1 MTDYGAYG
9 KAESDGKRDMEA
21 ALAPG
26 CLDTFRESLTR
37 INRDLGLQ
45 FEVMRF
51 RLPRRGEDG
60 RWNCR
65 FQLPVL
71 VTRYGQV
78 EYEHGLPVR
87 RMFDVRYVRALV
99 LHGEYRSHTRLRVD
113 RTDPDTPAAV
123 RVESV
128 DWVVSTAEAEH
139 AGLLVREGEAEPVPF
154 LYAVVERRS
163 GLLYPVAS
171 DTRLVL
177 KLEDG
182 DGKQGRVVDITVQR
196 CESYSQSARRDP
208 DDGPRSEEETL
219 RQLEQDSRRLRAVLL
234 ERDSPRWHPVL
245 EAAERLRAENREDY
259 IGGQGR

>member
-9 KAESDGKRDMEA
+9 KAGAEEARVMEA
-21 ALAPG
+21 GLAPG
-26 CLDTFRESLTR
+26 RMDEFLQDLAR

-51 RLPRRGEDG
+51 RLPRRDENGT
-60 RWNCR
+60 WNCR

-87 RMFDVRYVRALV
+87 RMFDVRYVRAQI
-99 LHGEYRSHTRLRVD
+99 LHGDYQSHTRLRLD
-113 RTDPDTPAAV
+113 RADPDEPVAV
-123 RVESV
+123 RIESV

-139 AGLLVREGEAEPVPF
+139 AGLLIREGEAEPVPY
-154 LYAVVERRS
+154 LYAVAERRT

-177 KLEDG
+177 KPEDG
-182 DGKQGRVVDITVQR
+182 DGKPGRLVDITVQR
-196 CESYSQSARRDP
+196 RESYSQSARRDP
-208 DDGPRSEEETL
+208 DDKPRSEEETL
-219 RQLEQDSRRLRAVLL
+219 RRLEQDSRRLRAVLL
-234 ERDSPRWHPVL
+234 ERDSPRWRPVL

-259 IGGQGR
+259 TAGQAR